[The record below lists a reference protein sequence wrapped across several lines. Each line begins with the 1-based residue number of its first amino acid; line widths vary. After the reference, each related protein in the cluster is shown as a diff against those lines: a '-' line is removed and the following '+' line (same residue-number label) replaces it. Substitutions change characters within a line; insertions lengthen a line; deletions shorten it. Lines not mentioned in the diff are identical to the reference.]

1 MKSISSRC
9 VLWLSSACVCAALA
23 HLFYVDS
30 ISIYVLVAFI
40 FGIAI
45 VVGTLSRYS
54 QYGGTEDEHMRKIA
68 AFSMMNSW
76 ASGISLMSTLL
87 VLTYFSWGR
96 TLSGIQV
103 ISLAIMLL
111 LVTFYGWYVY
121 YSFKGDVE

>member
-1 MKSISSRC
+1 MKGISSRY
-9 VLWLSSACVCAALA
+9 VLWLGSACVFAALA
-23 HLFYVDS
+23 HLFYTDS

-45 VVGTLSRYS
+45 VVGTLSGYS
-54 QYGGTEDEHMRKIA
+54 RCGGTEDERMRKIA

-96 TLSGIQV
+96 TLSGIRV
-103 ISLAIMLL
+103 ISLTIMLL